1 METMKK
7 TVKRYELV
15 FHGVF
20 GRNRKEKR
28 EFVRLFDSDPTEQVA
43 AVRIDSARKD
53 ALANLRVKPGGRWK
67 VTVCDVEIEKTPEA
81 TWEKRLLFGATT
93 IDSGEVSP

>member
-15 FHGVF
+15 FNGVF
-20 GRNRKEKR
+20 GRNRKQKV
-28 EFVRLFDSDPTEQVA
+28 EFVKLFDAEAAEEVPTS
-43 AVRIDSARKD
+43 RIDSARKD

-93 IDSGEVSP
+93 IDSGEV